1 LQETG
6 NTKIDPKR
14 KVFLLIAAF
23 AAVYILWGSTYLAIK
38 YVIETLPS
46 LISTGTRFLL
56 AGSTLFIVARFS
68 KDYEKP
74 TFTQWRATSIVGA
87 LLFLGGTGGVVV
99 AEHYITSSLAA
110 LLVATEPFWVVLL
123 SWLWLKG
130 TRPDWKVALGL
141 LIGFAGVYLLI
152 GGAGVAGNG
161 SNQLFGMILIIAAA
175 LCWATGSIYGVRAPV
190 PKSPILASGMQML
203 AGGSSLILAGTL
215 TGEWTSFE
223 ITRVSLNSIFALA
236 YLLVFGSLIAFTAY
250 TWLLKTA
257 RPALVATYAYVN
269 PVIAVVLGWAF
280 AGESFTGRMLLGAGV
295 IVGSVVLITSPSSAP
310 IAEERAGLAEEK
322 GDLVESSMENCPT

>member
-6 NTKIDPKR
+6 NTKIDLKQ
-14 KVFLLIAAF
+14 KAFLLLAAF

-56 AGSTLFIVARFS
+56 AGSTLFIVGRFS

-74 TFTQWRATSIVGA
+74 TLTQWRATFIVGA
-87 LLFLGGTGGVVV
+87 LLFLGGTGGVVL
-99 AEHYITSSLAA
+99 AEHYITSGLAA
-110 LLVATEPFWVVLL
+110 LLVATEPFWIVVL

-130 TRPDWKVALGL
+130 ARPDWKVALGL

-161 SNQLFGMILIIAAA
+161 SNQPLGMILVIAAA

-190 PKSPILASGMQML
+190 PKSPIMASGMQML
-203 AGGSSLILAGTL
+203 AGGSLLILAGTL

-223 ITRVSLNSIFALA
+223 IAAVSLNSVLALA

-250 TWLLKTA
+250 SWLLKNA
-257 RPALVATYAYVN
+257 RPTIVATYAYVN
-269 PVIAVVLGWAF
+269 PVIAVGLGWAF

-295 IVGSVVLITSPSSAP
+295 IVGSVVLITSQSSEP
-310 IAEERAGLAEEK
+310 IAEEK